1 MLANPFLGLQDHKF
15 FTDSVKNKLSILAIF
30 DSKRV
35 CGKVQWL
42 HWTKLIIFLVMDK
55 VKEIVSEIKERKP
68 KPIYFLM
75 GEEPYYIDRISQ
87 YIADNVLTEDE
98 KGFNQMV
105 LYGKDTTVDDVVA
118 NAKRFPMM
126 AEYQVVIVKEAQHLS
141 RTIENFVSYAENPQ
155 PTTILVL
162 CYKYKKLDKR
172 KKLYKAIQKTGEL
185 FESKK
190 LYDNQVAEWVRR
202 TLAGKQYKIS
212 PKACIMLVENLGT
225 DLSKISNELDK
236 LTLVVPKDS
245 EITPDLIEEHI
256 GISKDFNNFELKKA
270 IGEKDVKKASRII
283 DYFSQN
289 PKDNPFVVTIT
300 LLNTFFT
307 QLLQYHGLND
317 HSPGHVAK
325 VLGVNPYF
333 VKEFSVAAR
342 NYPMK
347 RVSGIIS
354 SLRELDLKGKGVGA
368 SNMEQGDL
376 LKELLAEIV

>member
-1 MLANPFLGLQDHKF
+1 
-15 FTDSVKNKLSILAIF
+15 
-30 DSKRV
+30 
-35 CGKVQWL
+35 
-42 HWTKLIIFLVMDK
+42 MDR
-55 VKEIVSEIKERKP
+55 VKEIVAEIKNGTP

-75 GEEPYYIDRISQ
+75 GEEPYYIDKITQ

-105 LYGKDTTVDDVVA
+105 LYGKDTSIDEVVG

-126 AEYQVVIVKEAQHLS
+126 ANHQVVIIKEAQHLS
-141 RTIENFVSYAENPQ
+141 RTIENLLPYAENPQ
-155 PTTILVL
+155 PSTVLVI

-172 KKLYKAIQKTGEL
+172 KKLYKAIQKSGEL

-190 LYDNQVAEWVRR
+190 LYENQVADWVRR
-202 TLAGKQYKIS
+202 TLASKNYSIS
-212 PKACIMLVENLGT
+212 PKSCIMLVEFLGT

-236 LTLVVPKDS
+236 LALVLPPTT
-245 EITPDLIEEHI
+245 EITPELIEKHI
-256 GISKDFNNFELKKA
+256 GISKDYNNFELKKA
-270 IGEKDVKKASRII
+270 IGERDVKKASRII

-317 HSPGHVAK
+317 HSPGNVAK
-325 VLGVNPYF
+325 VLGINPYF
-333 VKEFSVAAR
+333 VNEFTVAAK

-354 SLRELDLKGKGVGA
+354 SLRSLDLKGKGVGA
-368 SNMEQGDL
+368 NNMAQSDL
-376 LKELLAEIV
+376 LKELLAEII